1 MPERMRILLSNDD
14 GVFAPGLQVLYDA
27 LRPLGHELIV
37 VAPES
42 EQSAASHAI
51 TISEPLRVRSY
62 QGENGLTGHAVRG
75 TPADC
80 VKLALSVILGSPP
93 DLVVS
98 GINQGPNTGI
108 SVIYS
113 GTVAAAA
120 EGTLNRIPSMAISL
134 DAFDKPCW
142 ESCGAIAAKLVGHIE
157 KNGLPPGV
165 LLNVNIPN
173 LALDKIKGFAV
184 TAAARS
190 RFIELFHKRTR
201 PRGGAYYWLDGEL
214 QITGTQTGTDVEA
227 LSRDYVS
234 LSPLHFD
241 ITAFAAM
248 ETLRD
253 LQIETIPTPDNAP

>member
-1 MPERMRILLSNDD
+1 MRILLSNDD
-14 GVFAPGLQVLYDA
+14 GIFAPGLQVLHDA
-27 LRPLGHELIV
+27 LQPLGHDLIV

-51 TISEPLRVRSY
+51 TISEPLRVRPY
-62 QGENGLTGHAVRG
+62 QGNHGLSGYAVRG

-80 VKLALSVILGSPP
+80 VKLALSVLLGKPP
-93 DLVVS
+93 DLVIS
-98 GINQGPNTGI
+98 GVNQGPNTGI

-134 DAFDKPCW
+134 DAFDNPCW
-142 ESCGAIAAKLVGHIE
+142 ESCGAITRKLVDYIE
-157 KNGLPPGV
+157 HQGLPHGV

-173 LALDKIKGFAV
+173 LAPEKINGFAV
-184 TAAARS
+184 TTAARS
-190 RFIELFHKRTR
+190 RFIEIFHKRTR

-214 QITGTQTGTDVEA
+214 QITGKQAGTDVEA

-234 LSPLHFD
+234 LSPLQFD
-241 ITAFAAM
+241 ITALAAM
-248 ETLRD
+248 DSLRGFQD
-253 LQIETIPTPDNAP
+253 EVIPGPDR